1 MVLSKQVRAFA
12 SPYNSCALQRGG
24 RRKSAIWVKSK
35 GASSRVSDSFKG
47 LPMKIELRINGR
59 YEIELSPESEIERL
73 ILLEISDR
81 ADKGQSLSFAA
92 DQDSRCRLGVDK

>member
-12 SPYNSCALQRGG
+12 SLYNSCALQW
-24 RRKSAIWVKSK
+24 SAEKRTTIWVKAK
-35 GASSRVSDSFKG
+35 GASSRPVSDSFKG
-47 LPMKIELRINGR
+47 LPMKIELHINGR

-81 ADKGQSLSFAA
+81 AGKGQSLSFAA
-92 DQDSRCRLGVDK
+92 DQDNRCRL

>member
-1 MVLSKQVRAFA
+1 
-12 SPYNSCALQRGG
+12 
-24 RRKSAIWVKSK
+24 
-35 GASSRVSDSFKG
+35 
-47 LPMKIELRINGR
+47 MKIELRINGR

-73 ILLEISDR
+73 ILLEISNR